1 MIDSIDTNAAAPAG
15 DADFSSAAP
24 LEAESPAGSIPA
36 TPHSSGL
43 LGEDGSF
50 VPEWYSRFEELKG
63 TENPWPN
70 SRLRKP
76 WPGATRNWNAC
87 GVIRG
92 WIMKNKWRVSA
103 KWPACLTPKKT
114 TAWNVRK
121 PCRKRNGTLNWRN
134 AWPAPPTA
142 TVFLRKP

>member
-15 DADFSSAAP
+15 DAIFPQPAP
-24 LEAESPAGSIPA
+24 LRRNPLPAPFLLL
-36 TPHSSGL
+36 PHSSGL

-63 TENPWPN
+63 TEKSLAKFKTPEALAR
-70 SRLRKP
+70 SYTGMERLRRYP
-76 WPGATRNWNAC
+76 
-87 GVIRG
+87 G

-121 PCRKRNGTLNWRN
+121 PCRKRNGT
-134 AWPAPPTA
+134 
-142 TVFLRKP
+142 

>member
-24 LEAESPAGSIPA
+24 LEAESSADSISA
-36 TPHSSGL
+36 TPTSSGL

-63 TENPWPN
+63 TEKSLAKFKTPEALAR
-70 SRLRKP
+70 SYTELERLRRY
-76 WPGATRNWNAC
+76 PGVDNEEQMARFRQMA
-87 GVIRG
+87 G
-92 WIMKNKWRVSA
+92 
-103 KWPACLTPKKT
+103 CLTPKKT
-114 TAWNVRK
+114 TVWNVRK

-134 AWPAPPTA
+134 AWPAPPIA